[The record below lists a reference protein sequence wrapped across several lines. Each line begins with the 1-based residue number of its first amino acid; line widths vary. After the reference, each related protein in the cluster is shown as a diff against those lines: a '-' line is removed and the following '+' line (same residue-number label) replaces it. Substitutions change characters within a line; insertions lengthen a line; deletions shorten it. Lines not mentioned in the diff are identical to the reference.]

1 MKVGIPKALLYYY
14 YYPFW
19 KKLFEVLGI
28 ETIVSSSTSKEIMDK
43 GIEFSVPEICVPIKV
58 FTGHVVALI
67 EKADYI
73 LVPRMV
79 SILKDEY
86 FCPKF
91 MGLPD
96 MIRYTVP
103 GAAEKILSPSIRSES
118 DSISDPKHYSEFVD
132 VLGVSAKELRRALKE
147 AEKEWQR
154 FRMLSK
160 QGHVLS
166 DIYRFLEEKEELPE
180 ITKEEDP
187 FQVTIGLL
195 GYVYNIY
202 DEFVSMNI
210 IKKLKELGVRI
221 ITFEM
226 LDEGEIF
233 RSIRFMRKRLFWTFS
248 NKLLGAGYFF
258 YNNPSVD
265 GLIHVTAFNCGPDS
279 LIGKMLELDSGQYEK
294 PFMTIRVDE
303 HTGEGHLL
311 TRVEAFV
318 DMIRRKKIKMR
329 GALNHENNFSIYGNN
344 AGL

>member
-1 MKVGIPKALLYYY
+1 VKIGIPKALLYYY

-28 ETIVSSSTSKEIMDK
+28 ETIVSPSTCKEIMDK
-43 GIEFSVPEICVPIKV
+43 GIGFSVPEICVPIKV
-58 FTGHVVALI
+58 FTGHVAALVD
-67 EKADYI
+67 KADYI

-79 SILKDEY
+79 SIFKGEY

-103 GAAEKILSPSIRSES
+103 GAAEKILSPSIQSES
-118 DSISDPKHYSEFVD
+118 DNISDPKNYSEFIE
-132 VLGVSAKELRRALKE
+132 VLGVSPKELRRALKE

-160 QGHVLS
+160 QGYVLS
-166 DIYRFLEEKEELPE
+166 DIYSFLEGKEALPE
-180 ITKEEDP
+180 IEQKEDP

-195 GYVYNIY
+195 GYVYDVY

-226 LDEGEIF
+226 LDEEEIF
-233 RSIRFMRKRLFWTFS
+233 KSIRFMRKRLFWTFS
-248 NKLLGAGYFF
+248 NKLLGTGYFF
-258 YNNPSVD
+258 YNNPNVD

-279 LIGKMLELDSGQYEK
+279 LIGKMLELDSSQYEK

-329 GALNHENNFSIYGNN
+329 GALSHENHFSVYGNN
-344 AGL
+344 AGV